1 MIPKVHQTK
10 MFIKNELVKNQN
22 ENYWGTEEN
31 INKENELF
39 DYLLKNKIVK
49 KDFFDEKLKF
59 TNVELLQEILKK
71 LK

>member
-39 DYLLKNKIVK
+39 DYLLKNKIVNQ
-49 KDFFDEKLKF
+49 DFFDEKLKF
-59 TNVELLQEILKK
+59 TNVELLQEILKV